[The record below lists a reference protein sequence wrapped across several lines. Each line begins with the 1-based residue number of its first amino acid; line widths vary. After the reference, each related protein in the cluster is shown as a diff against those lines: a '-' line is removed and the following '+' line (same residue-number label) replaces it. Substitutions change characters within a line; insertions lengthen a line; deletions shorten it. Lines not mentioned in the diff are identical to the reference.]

1 MNKVLKITLTYIL
14 LPAVIIFL
22 AVITVRSVMEPID
35 FNREKAAREK
45 VAIRQLKDIRD
56 LQVAYKSVNGRFV
69 STFDSLQTFYN
80 TGKMKVIMKV
90 GSTDDS
96 LAVANTKALKKKNPK
111 ITPEQMLALSNAGQ
125 RLVFT
130 IENEIPV
137 KDTLFNNRPDFDVN
151 TIGVIPFSGGQ
162 PVGMASTVKMV
173 SGVPVPL
180 FEAEMPY
187 KALLTGLNNQL
198 RINLDDE
205 RIKTDRY
212 PGLKVG
218 SITAPNNNAGN
229 WE

>member
-96 LAVANTKALKKKNPK
+96 LAVANTKALKRRNPK